1 MNLHYDNELQ
11 FTPNLS
17 INLTAQSCAL
27 SSLHASGIPAAGYF
41 QRYFSQTRF
50 INQGEKMASYV
61 ENALTKGEQVVYQG
75 KVSIW
80 SLLPLLLLG
89 LIFLAVYGL
98 GLLFWA
104 AAAIRYFTTELAIT
118 NKRVIAKFGLI
129 SRSTIEINL
138 QKIESIQVN
147 QGILGRIFNFGSIV
161 VSGAGNPQAP
171 IPGIS
176 SPLQFRRAFVDT
188 QESNGQ
194 LQVAAQPA

>member
-1 MNLHYDNELQ
+1 
-11 FTPNLS
+11 
-17 INLTAQSCAL
+17 
-27 SSLHASGIPAAGYF
+27 
-41 QRYFSQTRF
+41 
-50 INQGEKMASYV
+50 MASYV
-61 ENALTKGEQVVYQG
+61 EGALTKGEQVIYQG

-80 SLLPLLLLG
+80 SLVPLLLLG
-89 LIFLAVYGL
+89 LVFLAFWGL
-98 GLLFWA
+98 GLLFWIV
-104 AAAIRYFTTELAIT
+104 AAIRYFTTELAIT

-194 LQVAAQPA
+194 PQPVAQPA

>member
-1 MNLHYDNELQ
+1 
-11 FTPNLS
+11 
-17 INLTAQSCAL
+17 
-27 SSLHASGIPAAGYF
+27 
-41 QRYFSQTRF
+41 
-50 INQGEKMASYV
+50 MASYV
-61 ENALTKGEQVVYQG
+61 ESALTKGEQVVYQG

-80 SLLPLLLLG
+80 SLAPLLLLG
-89 LIFLAVYGL
+89 LILLSFYGL
-98 GLLFWA
+98 GLLFLA

-147 QGILGRIFNFGSIV
+147 QGILGRIFNFGSVV

-194 LQVAAQPA
+194 AQPVAQPA

>member
-1 MNLHYDNELQ
+1 
-11 FTPNLS
+11 
-17 INLTAQSCAL
+17 
-27 SSLHASGIPAAGYF
+27 
-41 QRYFSQTRF
+41 
-50 INQGEKMASYV
+50 MASYV
-61 ENALTKGEQVVYQG
+61 ESALTKGEQVVYQG
-75 KVSIW
+75 KVSIL
-80 SLLPLLLLG
+80 SLAPLLLLG
-89 LIFLAVYGL
+89 LIFIAFYGL

-104 AAAIRYFTTELAIT
+104 AAAIRYLTTELAIT

-194 LQVAAQPA
+194 PQAVAQPA

>member
-1 MNLHYDNELQ
+1 
-11 FTPNLS
+11 
-17 INLTAQSCAL
+17 
-27 SSLHASGIPAAGYF
+27 
-41 QRYFSQTRF
+41 
-50 INQGEKMASYV
+50 MASYV
-61 ENALTKGEQVVYQG
+61 ESTLTKGEQVVYQG

-80 SLLPLLLLG
+80 SLVPLILLG
-89 LIFLAVYGL
+89 LVFLMFWGL
-98 GLLFWA
+98 GLLFWI
-104 AAAIRYFTTELAIT
+104 AAAIKYFTTELAIT

-147 QGILGRIFNFGSIV
+147 QSIIGRIFNFGSIV

-176 SPLQFRRAFVDT
+176 SPLQFRRSFVDT

-194 LQVAAQPA
+194 AQPVAQPA

>member
-1 MNLHYDNELQ
+1 M
-11 FTPNLS
+11 
-17 INLTAQSCAL
+17 
-27 SSLHASGIPAAGYF
+27 
-41 QRYFSQTRF
+41 
-50 INQGEKMASYV
+50 
-61 ENALTKGEQVVYQG
+61 VYQG

-80 SLLPLLLLG
+80 SLAPLLLLG
-89 LIFLAVYGL
+89 LIFLAFNGL
-98 GLLFWA
+98 GLLFLA

-194 LQVAAQPA
+194 AQPVAQPA

>member
-1 MNLHYDNELQ
+1 M
-11 FTPNLS
+11 
-17 INLTAQSCAL
+17 
-27 SSLHASGIPAAGYF
+27 
-41 QRYFSQTRF
+41 
-50 INQGEKMASYV
+50 
-61 ENALTKGEQVVYQG
+61 
-75 KVSIW
+75 
-80 SLLPLLLLG
+80 LLG
-89 LIFLAVYGL
+89 LIFLAFYGL

-138 QKIESIQVN
+138 QKIESIQVD

-176 SPLQFRRAFVDT
+176 SPLEFRRSFIDT

-194 LQVAAQPA
+194 PQAAAQPA

>member
-1 MNLHYDNELQ
+1 M
-11 FTPNLS
+11 
-17 INLTAQSCAL
+17 
-27 SSLHASGIPAAGYF
+27 G
-41 QRYFSQTRF
+41 
-50 INQGEKMASYV
+50 SYV
-61 ENALTKGEQVVYQG
+61 EGVLTKGEQVVHQG

-80 SLLPLLLLG
+80 SLSPLLLLG
-89 LIFLAVYGL
+89 LIFLAFYGL
-98 GLLFWA
+98 GLLFWI

-176 SPLQFRRAFVDT
+176 NPLQFRRAFVDT
-188 QESNGQ
+188 QENNGQ
-194 LQVAAQPA
+194 AQPVAQPG

>member
-1 MNLHYDNELQ
+1 
-11 FTPNLS
+11 
-17 INLTAQSCAL
+17 
-27 SSLHASGIPAAGYF
+27 
-41 QRYFSQTRF
+41 
-50 INQGEKMASYV
+50 MASYV
-61 ENALTKGEQVVYQG
+61 EGALTKGEQVVHQG

-80 SLLPLLLLG
+80 SLAPLLLLG
-89 LIFLAVYGL
+89 LVFLAFWGL
-98 GLLFWA
+98 GLLFWI
-104 AAAIRYFTTELAIT
+104 AAAIKYFTTELAIT

-176 SPLQFRRAFVDT
+176 NPLQFRRAFVDT
-188 QESNGQ
+188 QESNRQ
-194 LQVAAQPA
+194 PQTVAQPA

>member
-1 MNLHYDNELQ
+1 
-11 FTPNLS
+11 
-17 INLTAQSCAL
+17 
-27 SSLHASGIPAAGYF
+27 
-41 QRYFSQTRF
+41 
-50 INQGEKMASYV
+50 MASYV
-61 ENALTKGEQVVYQG
+61 ESALTKGEQVVYQG

-80 SLLPLLLLG
+80 SLMPLLLLG
-89 LIFLAVYGL
+89 LIFLAFYGL

-104 AAAIRYFTTELAIT
+104 AAAVRYLTTELAIT

-176 SPLQFRRAFVDT
+176 SPLQFRRAFIDT

-194 LQVAAQPA
+194 PQPLAQPA

>member
-1 MNLHYDNELQ
+1 M
-11 FTPNLS
+11 
-17 INLTAQSCAL
+17 
-27 SSLHASGIPAAGYF
+27 G
-41 QRYFSQTRF
+41 
-50 INQGEKMASYV
+50 SYV
-61 ENALTKGEQVVYQG
+61 EGALTKGEQVVHQG

-80 SLLPLLLLG
+80 SLVPLIPLG
-89 LIFLAVYGL
+89 LVFLMFWGL
-98 GLLFWA
+98 GLLFWI
-104 AAAIRYFTTELAIT
+104 AAAIKYFTTELAIT

-147 QGILGRIFNFGSIV
+147 QSIIGRIFNFGSIV

-176 SPLQFRRAFVDT
+176 SPLQFRRSFVDT

-194 LQVAAQPA
+194 AQPVAQPA